1 MTLTGCAR
9 DSRHGR
15 ISWVSSTNSADD
27 EHQPPMISRHWRG
40 LAKADQAQNYTEHLR
55 SDTFPALRNLPG
67 FMSASILTR
76 PIADGIEFLIITQ
89 WRALDDIARFSS
101 QDL

>member
-1 MTLTGCAR
+1 
-9 DSRHGR
+9 
-15 ISWVSSTNSADD
+15 
-27 EHQPPMISRHWRG
+27 MISRHWRG

-101 QDL
+101 QDLDAAVVPSAVILMMIEYDRRVRHYEVIE